1 MRAAVRRITLR
12 RYGGGCG
19 AGADA
24 AHHAA
29 PVRGRV
35 RRGGGRSMLRPYGGI
50 MQSTISKSG
59 NSTRT
64 AVLIAGDTLA
74 LLAFAAIGRGNHNV
88 GGGALETL
96 IVAAPFVA
104 AWFPAALLLGAYR
117 VRGLRAIVVRS
128 ALAWIVAL
136 PFGLGLRALILE
148 RGIPLSFAIVTFL
161 VVLALLCGWRA
172 LFTILRKER
181 TA

>member
-1 MRAAVRRITLR
+1 
-12 RYGGGCG
+12 
-19 AGADA
+19 
-24 AHHAA
+24 
-29 PVRGRV
+29 
-35 RRGGGRSMLRPYGGI
+35 
-50 MQSTISKSG
+50 MQSTMLKP
-59 NSTRT
+59 NRTTRT
-64 AVLIAGDTLA
+64 TLLMAGDALA

-104 AWFPAALLLGAYR
+104 AWFPVAWGLGAYR
-117 VRGLRAIVVRS
+117 VHGLRAMIVRS
-128 ALAWIVAL
+128 ALAWVAAL
-136 PFGLGLRALILE
+136 PFGLGLRALILD